1 MDDDQHD
8 NAGGGNASNAQN
20 QPTMDG
26 RIFEAIIQLTTQQ
39 AKYFEFQAAAQASS
53 LGART
58 ERDTIYSR
66 FKKLGPTEFDG
77 PPNPLDAEEWMKKLE
92 EIFQIMAVTDEQK
105 VLLATFMLKGDAR
118 RWWEVT
124 KQRLSAPMANL
135 ENNDAPPIPTV
146 ITWAM
151 FTKAFHEK
159 YFPRS
164 YQMGQ
169 RREFLKLEQ
178 GKMTVAEY
186 EARFTT
192 LSRFALN
199 LVSTDEDKCRMF
211 EDGLNIELRPYVVNQ
226 RLNNFADM
234 IEVAT
239 NFERDLGLLN
249 EQREQNKKRT
259 NNP

>member
-1 MDDDQHD
+1 
-8 NAGGGNASNAQN
+8 
-20 QPTMDG
+20 
-26 RIFEAIIQLTTQQ
+26 
-39 AKYFEFQAAAQASS
+39 
-53 LGART
+53 
-58 ERDTIYSR
+58 
-66 FKKLGPTEFDG
+66 
-77 PPNPLDAEEWMKKLE
+77 
-92 EIFQIMAVTDEQK
+92 MAVTDEQK

-211 EDGLNIELRPYVVNQ
+211 EDGLNIELRPYVANQ

-249 EQREQNKKRT
+249 EQREQNKKRKT
-259 NNP
+259 ESTSGGRNFGQQSIIKGRGTSTFQSHGGSQFRGFQSG